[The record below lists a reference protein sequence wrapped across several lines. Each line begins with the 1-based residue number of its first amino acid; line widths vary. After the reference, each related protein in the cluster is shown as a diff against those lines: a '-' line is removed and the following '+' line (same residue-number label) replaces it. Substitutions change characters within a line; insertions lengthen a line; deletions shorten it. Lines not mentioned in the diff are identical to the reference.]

1 MIAKR
6 HPDDFSEIEIEPDN
20 KKRHVNQLPLSP
32 VRKWTRQKRF
42 LKSSTSTCWEG
53 DCQRPAHVRR
63 QVCEDLQNIRGN
75 PREVISLYPFLFCG
89 RRLYRTCEEAC
100 PHPQIF
106 IATGDDFNTLA
117 NLFRV
122 EHSTVRTIICE
133 VVKFPSME
141 EDFYKPDI

>member
-1 MIAKR
+1 MLVQRRNIFFQDIMEFLEANSAADQEQFR
-6 HPDDFSEIEIEPDN
+6 L
-20 KKRHVNQLPLSP
+20 R
-32 VRKWTRQKRF
+32 RQKRF

-106 IATGDDFNTLA
+106 IAIGDDFNTLA

-133 VVKFPSME
+133 VVKFPSMD
-141 EDFYKPDI
+141 EDFYKPDIC